1 MVVLDSITLGMHV
14 YSMNRY
20 TSKSPHWDGNW
31 NKYTKKVS
39 AITLGNKY
47 KLQPR
52 LRRRASREKI
62 YKVDNINMRMMM
74 RMMMMSKRT
83 LERPHPRQNA
93 QEEKETKNGPERDS
107 KTLQQQQQY
116 GRRQD

>member
-62 YKVDNINMRMMM
+62 YKVNNINM